1 MGVMVILSG
10 KAGSGKD
17 TCGEYLV
24 SLGFKRYAFADK
36 LKEIARLMGWD
47 GEKDERGRALLQEL
61 GMAGR
66 KYDPDIWVKL
76 VIEKME
82 KEKPENIVITDCRF
96 RNEFDALVKFAEEH
110 GYEVVPILI
119 KRARAGLPDNL
130 GEHPSEKEFE
140 SFPSI
145 VISND
150 GTKAELYRQIR
161 LKGKIYRKIELD
173 RLQ

>member
-1 MGVMVILSG
+1 
-10 KAGSGKD
+10 
-17 TCGEYLV
+17 
-24 SLGFKRYAFADK
+24 
-36 LKEIARLMGWD
+36 
-47 GEKDERGRALLQEL
+47 LLQEL

-82 KEKPENIVITDCRF
+82 KEKPENIRNNRLAGF

-161 LKGKIYRKIELD
+161 LKGEN
-173 RLQ
+173 LQKNRT